1 MKILDVSPISSTIA
15 MPVKSGTLQ
24 FIQDAYKEGI
34 STLVYNLVGGVP
46 SVNTIYILSG
56 CINTGTA
63 PNYIISAG
71 KVYVNGEIYDVDAVT
86 FTLVGLEKAYAYI
99 DITQFT
105 TNADPV
111 EFTDGIFRNVHNIRK
126 IKIVNTLISGGLP
139 EFQDFIRLGAFLT
152 GDIKEIDCTN
162 AYITAN
168 FDGTGLGI
176 KERLGWA
183 ICNGNNGTKN
193 RNGRVS
199 LAYGTSYTTMGVAAG
214 EETHTLASNEQGTFD
229 VKGKIDDFNG
239 GTNVGMAVMNFNGVD
254 TPRNGGADQSTYG
267 TTITVPLS
275 AATNAHNNMQPY
287 IVTLFIQK
295 I

>member
-1 MKILDVSPISSTIA
+1 MKILDVSSISSTIA

-24 FIQDAYKEGI
+24 FIQDAYKESI
-34 STLVYNLVGGVP
+34 ASLVYNLVGGAP
-46 SVNTIYILSG
+46 AVNAIYILSG

-86 FTLVGLEKAYAYI
+86 FTLVGLEKVYAYI
-99 DITQFT
+99 DVTQFT

-111 EFTDGIFRNVHNIRK
+111 EFTDGNFRNVHNIRK

-139 EFQDFIRLGAFLT
+139 EFKDFIRIGAWLT

-176 KERLGWA
+176 NERLGWA
-183 ICNGNNGTKN
+183 ICNGNHGTKP
-193 RNGRVS
+193 RAGRVS
-199 LAYGTSYTTMGVAAG
+199 VAYGTGYTTMGATSGA
-214 EETHTLASNEQGTFD
+214 ENHTLTTNQLPTLAANLRVVQITGNNTFTVGDMSPGEYDLKDAVPWPGANE
-229 VKGKIDDFNG
+229 
-239 GTNVGMAVMNFNGVD
+239 
-254 TPRNGGADQSTYG
+254 P
-267 TTITVPLS
+267 
-275 AATNAHNNMQPY
+275 HNNMQPY